1 VTPDAPPQILV
12 VIAAR
17 DEADRLGATLEAL
30 RATFPGARV
39 LVADDGSR
47 DATAAVAAAGGAEV
61 VSAPRS
67 LGKGGA
73 ATLAA
78 QRLLDSVRDPA
89 GPPVVVLLCDG
100 DLGASA
106 ARLVPLVDAVRSG
119 TLDLAVASF
128 AHRLGGGFG
137 LAVGYAHGAVRRM
150 TGLDLQAP
158 ISGQRAMR
166 GEVLSAV
173 VPFAPRFGMEI
184 GMTVDAARAG
194 FRVGEVEL
202 DLEHR
207 ATGRTWRGFLHRAR
221 QLRDFIAV
229 ERSRRASTSGRYGP
243 A

>member
-1 VTPDAPPQILV
+1 MTPDAPPQILV

-78 QRLLDSVRDPA
+78 KRLLDSVRDPA

-166 GEVLSAV
+166 TDVLREVL
-173 VPFAPRFGMEI
+173 PFAAGFGMET
-184 GMTVDAARAG
+184 GMTIDAIHAG
-194 FRVGEVEL
+194 HRVCEIEL

-207 ATGRTWRGFLHRAR
+207 ATGRTLGGFAHRGRQAADILRAY
-221 QLRDFIAV
+221 LA
-229 ERSRRASTSGRYGP
+229 RRRGP
-243 A
+243 RG